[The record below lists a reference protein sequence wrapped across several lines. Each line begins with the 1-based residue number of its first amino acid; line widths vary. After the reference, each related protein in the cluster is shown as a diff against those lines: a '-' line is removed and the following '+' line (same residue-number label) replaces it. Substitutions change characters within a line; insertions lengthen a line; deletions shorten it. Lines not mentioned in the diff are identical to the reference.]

1 MSSGHLC
8 KAEAPTEAAA
18 ENSPLPI
25 KICRILAGGETPPL
39 HAPVNID
46 KIQSERHIG
55 RSIRCKKPTGL
66 TVGFNVS
73 LFCRKEGYR
82 YPF

>member
-46 KIQSERHIG
+46 NNKIGTAHG
-55 RSIRCKKPTGL
+55 
-66 TVGFNVS
+66 
-73 LFCRKEGYR
+73 
-82 YPF
+82 PFHTMQKTDGVNRRF